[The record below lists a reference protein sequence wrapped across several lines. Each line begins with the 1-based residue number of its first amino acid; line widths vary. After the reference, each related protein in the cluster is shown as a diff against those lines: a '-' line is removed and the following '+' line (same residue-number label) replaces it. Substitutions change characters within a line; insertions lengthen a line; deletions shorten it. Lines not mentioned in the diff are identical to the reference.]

1 MGASLMIA
9 LVVNTKNEIR
19 RVEYDPPHYDVI
31 KEAVG
36 GWYEHVHPMG
46 LERPYSMMVN
56 EEGLL
61 LGLPLNRLGS
71 ELYGT
76 PRHGQPIVG
85 DIVFLKDGY
94 DGGEPDVVGMTED
107 EAQRLGDKF
116 VKMTGGIVRWARN

>member
-1 MGASLMIA
+1 MIA

>member
-1 MGASLMIA
+1 MIA
-9 LVVNTKNEIR
+9 LVVNTKNENR

-36 GWYEHVHPMG
+36 GWYEHVHPVG
-46 LERPYSMMVN
+46 LDHPYSMMVN

-61 LGLPLNRLGS
+61 LGLPVNRLGS

-76 PRHGQPIVG
+76 PQHGQPIVG

-94 DGGEPDVVGMTED
+94 DGVEPDVVGMTED
-107 EAQRLGDKF
+107 EAQHLGDKF
-116 VKMTGGIVRWARN
+116 VKMSGGIVHWAKN

>member
-1 MGASLMIA
+1 MIA
-9 LVVNTKNEIR
+9 LVVNTKNEIH

-46 LERPYSMMVN
+46 LDRPYSMMVN

-61 LGLPLNRLGS
+61 LGLPMNRLGS

-76 PRHGQPIVG
+76 PKHGQPIVG

-94 DGGEPDVVGMTED
+94 HEGEPDTVGMTED

-116 VKMTGGIVRWARN
+116 VKMTGGIVRWAKE

>member
-1 MGASLMIA
+1 MIA

-46 LERPYSMMVN
+46 LDRPYSMMVN

-61 LGLPLNRLGS
+61 LGLPMNRLGS

-76 PRHGQPIVG
+76 PKHGQPIVG
-85 DIVFLKDGY
+85 DVVFLKDGY
-94 DGGEPDVVGMTED
+94 HGGEPDTVGMTED

-116 VKMTGGIVRWARN
+116 VKMTGGIVRWAKK

>member
-1 MGASLMIA
+1 MIA

-46 LERPYSMMVN
+46 LDRPYSMMVN

-61 LGLPLNRLGS
+61 LGLPMNRLGS

-76 PRHGQPIVG
+76 PKHGQPIVG

-94 DGGEPDVVGMTED
+94 DDGEPDVVGMTED

-116 VKMTGGIVRWARN
+116 VKMTGGIVRWAKN

>member
-1 MGASLMIA
+1 MIA

-46 LERPYSMMVN
+46 LDRPYSMMVN

-61 LGLPLNRLGS
+61 LGLPMNRLGS

-76 PRHGQPIVG
+76 PKHGQPIVG

-116 VKMTGGIVRWARN
+116 VKMTGDIVRWAKN

>member
-1 MGASLMIA
+1 MIA

-46 LERPYSMMVN
+46 LDRPYSMMVN

-61 LGLPLNRLGS
+61 LGLPMNRLGS

-116 VKMTGGIVRWARN
+116 VKMTGGIVRWAKN

>member
-1 MGASLMIA
+1 MIA

-46 LERPYSMMVN
+46 LDRPYSMMVN

-61 LGLPLNRLGS
+61 LGLPMNRLGS

-76 PRHGQPIVG
+76 PKHGQPIVG

-94 DGGEPDVVGMTED
+94 HGGEPDTVGMTED

-116 VKMTGGIVRWARN
+116 IKMTGGIVRWAKG

>member
-1 MGASLMIA
+1 MIA
-9 LVVNTKNEIR
+9 LVVSTKNEIR

-31 KEAVG
+31 RKAVG

-46 LERPYSMMVN
+46 LDRPYSMMVN

-76 PRHGQPIVG
+76 PKHGQPIVG
-85 DIVFLKDGY
+85 DVVFLKDGY
-94 DGGEPDVVGMTED
+94 HG
-107 EAQRLGDKF
+107 
-116 VKMTGGIVRWARN
+116 

>member
-1 MGASLMIA
+1 MIA

-31 KEAVG
+31 KKAVG

-46 LERPYSMMVN
+46 LDRPYSMMVN

-61 LGLPLNRLGS
+61 LGLPMNRLGS

-85 DIVFLKDGY
+85 DVLFLKDGY

-107 EAQRLGDKF
+107 EAQHLGDKF
-116 VKMTGGIVRWARN
+116 VKMSGGIVHWAKE

>member
-1 MGASLMIA
+1 MIA
-9 LVVNTKNEIR
+9 LVVNTKDEIR

-61 LGLPLNRLGS
+61 LGLPMNRLGS

-76 PRHGQPIVG
+76 PQHGQPIVG

-116 VKMTGGIVRWARN
+116 VKMTGGIVRWAKG

>member
-1 MGASLMIA
+1 MIA
-9 LVVNTKNEIR
+9 LVVNTRNEIR

-46 LERPYSMMVN
+46 LDRPYSMMVN

-61 LGLPLNRLGS
+61 LGLPMNRLGS

-76 PRHGQPIVG
+76 PKHGQPIVG

-116 VKMTGGIVRWARN
+116 VKMTGGIVRWAKK

>member
-1 MGASLMIA
+1 MIA

-61 LGLPLNRLGS
+61 LGLPMNRLGS

-76 PRHGQPIVG
+76 PKHGQPIVG

-116 VKMTGGIVRWARN
+116 VKMTGGIVRWARS

>member
-1 MGASLMIA
+1 MIA

-46 LERPYSMMVN
+46 LDRPYSMMVN

-61 LGLPLNRLGS
+61 LGLPMNRLGS

-76 PRHGQPIVG
+76 PKHGQPIVG

-94 DGGEPDVVGMTED
+94 HEGEPDTVGMTED

-116 VKMTGGIVRWARN
+116 VKMSGGIVRWAKE

>member
-1 MGASLMIA
+1 MIA

-36 GWYEHVHPMG
+36 GWYEHVHPVG
-46 LERPYSMMVN
+46 LDHPYSMMVN

-61 LGLPLNRLGS
+61 LGLPMNRLGS

-94 DGGEPDVVGMTED
+94 DGGEPDVVGLTED
-107 EAQRLGDKF
+107 EAQTLGDKF
-116 VKMTGGIVRWARN
+116 VKMTGGIVRWAKN

>member
-1 MGASLMIA
+1 MIA

-31 KEAVG
+31 QKAVG

-46 LERPYSMMVN
+46 LDRPYSMMVN

-76 PRHGQPIVG
+76 PKHGQPIVG
-85 DIVFLKDGY
+85 DVVFLKDGY
-94 DGGEPDVVGMTED
+94 HGGEPDTVGMTED

-116 VKMTGGIVRWARN
+116 VKMTGGIVRWAKK

>member
-1 MGASLMIA
+1 MIA

-36 GWYEHVHPMG
+36 GWYEHVHPVG
-46 LERPYSMMVN
+46 LDHPYSMMVN

-61 LGLPLNRLGS
+61 LGLPVNRLGS

-76 PRHGQPIVG
+76 PRHDQPIVG

-107 EAQRLGDKF
+107 EAQHLGDKF
-116 VKMTGGIVRWARN
+116 VKMSGGIVHWAKN

>member
-1 MGASLMIA
+1 MIA
-9 LVVNTKNEIR
+9 LIVNTQNEIH

-36 GWYEHVHPMG
+36 GWYEHVHPVG
-46 LERPYSMMVN
+46 LDHPYSMMVN

-61 LGLPLNRLGS
+61 LGLPMNRLGS

-94 DGGEPDVVGMTED
+94 DGGEPDVVGLTED
-107 EAQRLGDKF
+107 EAQTLGDKF
-116 VKMTGGIVRWARN
+116 VKMTGGIVRWAKN

>member
-1 MGASLMIA
+1 MIA

-116 VKMTGGIVRWARN
+116 VKMTGGIVRWAKN

>member
-1 MGASLMIA
+1 MIA

-36 GWYEHVHPMG
+36 GWYEHVHPVG
-46 LERPYSMMVN
+46 LDHPYSMMVN

-61 LGLPLNRLGS
+61 GLPMNRLGS

-85 DIVFLKDGY
+85 DVVFLKDGY
-94 DGGEPDVVGMTED
+94 DGGEPDVVGMTKD
-107 EAQRLGDKF
+107 EAQHLGDKF
-116 VKMTGGIVRWARN
+116 VKMTGGIVRWVKN

>member
-1 MGASLMIA
+1 MIA

-36 GWYEHVHPMG
+36 GWYEHVHPVG
-46 LERPYSMMVN
+46 LDHPYSMMVN

-61 LGLPLNRLGS
+61 LGLPVNRLGS

-76 PRHGQPIVG
+76 PQHGQPIVG

-94 DGGEPDVVGMTED
+94 DGVEPDVVGMTED
-107 EAQRLGDKF
+107 EAQHLGDKF
-116 VKMTGGIVRWARN
+116 VKMTGGIVRWAKE

>member
-1 MGASLMIA
+1 MIA

-19 RVEYDPPHYDVI
+19 RVEYDPPHYDII

-36 GWYEHVHPMG
+36 GWYEHVHPVG
-46 LERPYSMMVN
+46 LDHPYSMMVN

-61 LGLPLNRLGS
+61 LGLPMNRLGS

-85 DIVFLKDGY
+85 DVVFLKDGY

-107 EAQRLGDKF
+107 EAQHLGDKF
-116 VKMTGGIVRWARN
+116 VKMSGGIVHWAKN

>member
-1 MGASLMIA
+1 MIA

-46 LERPYSMMVN
+46 LDRPYSMMVN

-76 PRHGQPIVG
+76 PKHGQPIVG
-85 DIVFLKDGY
+85 DVVFLKDGY
-94 DGGEPDVVGMTED
+94 HGGEPDTVGMTED

-116 VKMTGGIVRWARN
+116 VKMTGGIVRWAKK

>member
-1 MGASLMIA
+1 MIA

-36 GWYEHVHPMG
+36 GWYEHVHPMD
-46 LERPYSMMVN
+46 LDRPYSMMVN

-61 LGLPLNRLGS
+61 LGLPMNRLGS

-76 PRHGQPIVG
+76 PKHGQPIVG

-116 VKMTGGIVRWARN
+116 VKMTGGIVRWAKN

>member
-1 MGASLMIA
+1 MIA
-9 LVVNTKNEIR
+9 LVVSTKNEIR

-36 GWYEHVHPMG
+36 GWYERVHPMG
-46 LERPYSMMVN
+46 LNQPYSMMVN

-61 LGLPLNRLGS
+61 LGLPMNRLGS

-76 PRHGQPIVG
+76 PKHGQPIVG

-94 DGGEPDVVGMTED
+94 HGGEPDTVGMTED

-116 VKMTGGIVRWARN
+116 VKMTGGIVRWAKN